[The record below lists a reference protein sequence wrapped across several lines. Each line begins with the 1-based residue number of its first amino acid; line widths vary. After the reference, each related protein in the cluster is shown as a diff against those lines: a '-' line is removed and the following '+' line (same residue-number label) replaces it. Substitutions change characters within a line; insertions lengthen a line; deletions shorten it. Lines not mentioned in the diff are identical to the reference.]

1 MTGTLLAALVPVDVE
16 SSVYLQAVELLDA
29 HSETYPVKT
38 EIWVCVVTST
48 KAVIQTVQLTSSRV
62 RLGQSFKTV
71 GCGCTSCWGDVG
83 AGSVEADVFYIP
95 FIVSVQYIV

>member
-1 MTGTLLAALVPVDVE
+1 MILSVVKCYTVLCTPCSFSSPALLYFLPR
-16 SSVYLQAVELLDA
+16 SSFQGMC
-29 HSETYPVKT
+29 S
-38 EIWVCVVTST
+38 
-48 KAVIQTVQLTSSRV
+48 VQLTSSRV

-71 GCGCTSCWGDVG
+71 GCGCTSCWGDLE